1 MSLENFT
8 IKKTGKKSLSSAPF
22 QASSIVI
29 VILLS
34 FIGAYWAYDEY
45 SKYHDNL
52 AFIQE
57 RYLEESRKRLQDEV
71 RSLKQLIVYRES
83 QIGRDTE
90 KELRNQVHSAYTTA
104 AHLYSLYQD
113 QFPEKVLKETI
124 VEALRPIRW
133 NTGKGYYFI
142 GDTKQRNIVLHSS
155 NPEFE
160 NMPLESAELL
170 NDNLTAFKEISE
182 KRGAGFY
189 RYLNTKPGEGD
200 DLFPKLGFIKYF
212 KPYNWFIGTGVYLD
226 EMLGRTQ
233 DAVLKRMEEIRFGNN
248 GYFICIDKNGNT
260 IADLEPLRK
269 GRSISQ
275 LLDIKNESYGDKLYE
290 IGTKGIKNGFFTYE
304 LEGENETSV
313 LRLSH
318 IIYYEPWDWVIVAS
332 VELVEMQK
340 AIGFEVNRYKE
351 LIIRGAILYVILA
364 IITIG
369 IIFIIASYHSNR
381 IREGVELFTNFF
393 RDTADQKISA
403 EERAFVFEE
412 FDVLGQY
419 ANRMVEEREEQ
430 ELLIQ
435 TNERRLDTLLEL
447 SRMSGENSKKLANFA
462 LSRLLEITKSEYGY
476 ISLYDENDDELHC
489 ISIYG
494 QNKNIELPSPL
505 KVSGESSPAKCYR
518 AGREIIDNYPVADLK
533 NSVYPKD
540 LKITK
545 FLDVPCYEKTK
556 ITMIAGV
563 CNKNDLYNEHDVRQ
577 VSLLLEGVWRILLK
591 TRAEREMRDLRV
603 MLRTVYD
610 SMPSALIVVDAEY
623 KIISWNTV
631 ASKYSDSG
639 VEFGIKKQLVEIFPR
654 LKMIPDV
661 VDEVIK
667 TNSTIEKRNVP
678 YSLDEQT
685 LHETIT
691 VYPLQSEGVSGA
703 VIRLDDVTEK
713 VKIETLVAQSEKMLS
728 VGGLAAGMAHEINN
742 PLAGIVQNLQVIRNR
757 FSSEFTKNHRLAEEC
772 RMTVEDL
779 QCYIDKRGVN
789 DLFEAIEDSTKRA
802 VKLVKNMLSFSRK
815 GNTLYGFGD
824 ICEITDNALSLA
836 LSDYDINQNIDV
848 NKINV
853 TKDYSADLPMVSCE
867 RTNIQQVIFN
877 ILSNGLYALSSR
889 VGSAR
894 EPEINIRIY
903 KDEKWMVVEI
913 EDNGPG
919 MDAKTVK
926 RVFEPFYTTKPDD
939 IGTGLGLSISYFII
953 NEQHSGNLEVRS
965 TLGRGT
971 QFSIRLPLKREKKL
985 SDND

>member
-1 MSLENFT
+1 MSLENFA
-8 IKKTGKKSLSSAPF
+8 IKKSGKKSLSSAPF

-45 SKYHDNL
+45 TKYNDNL
-52 AFIQE
+52 IFIQE

-71 RSLKQLIVYRES
+71 RSLKELIVYRES
-83 QIGRDTE
+83 QVGEDTE

-104 AHLYSLYQD
+104 AHLYSLYKHK
-113 QFPEKVLKETI
+113 FPEDVLQRTI

-133 NTGKGYYFI
+133 DTGKGYFFI
-142 GDTKQRNIVLHSS
+142 GSSELEKIVLHSA

-160 NMPLESAELL
+160 NQPLAAEGVLKQ
-170 NDNLTAFKEISE
+170 NLAAFTEISE
-182 KRGAGFY
+182 SRGAGFY
-189 RYLNTKPGEGD
+189 RYFNTKPGEGD
-200 DLFPKLGFIKYF
+200 TLFPKLGFIKYF
-212 KPYNWFIGTGVYLD
+212 EPYNWFIGTGVYLD
-226 EMLGRTQ
+226 EMLARTQ
-233 DAVLKRMEEIRFGNN
+233 NAVLKRMEDIRFGNN

-260 IADLEPLRK
+260 IADLDPLRK
-269 GRSISQ
+269 GRSVTQ
-275 LLDIKNESYGDKLYE
+275 LVDVNNVSYGEKLYQ
-290 IGTKGIKNGFFTYE
+290 IGTDGIKNGFFTYE
-304 LEGENETSV
+304 LQGEDEESV

-318 IIYYEPWDWVIVAS
+318 IVYYEPWDWVIVAS
-332 VELVEMQK
+332 VELLEMQK

-351 LIIRGAILYVILA
+351 LIIRGAILYAILA

-369 IIFIIASYHSNR
+369 IIFVIASYHSNR
-381 IREGVELFTNFF
+381 IREGVELFNKFF
-393 RDTADQKISA
+393 RDTAEQKISI

-435 TNERRLDTLLEL
+435 SNERRLDTLLEL
-447 SRMSGENSKKLANFA
+447 SRMSGENSRKLADFA

-476 ISLYDENDDELHC
+476 ISLYDENRDELQL

-494 QNKNIELPSPL
+494 GNKEIALPAPL
-505 KVSGESSPAKCYR
+505 RVSGDSLPAKCFR
-518 AGREIIDNYPVADLK
+518 AGREIIDNYPVTSLK
-533 NSVYPKD
+533 SSVYPED
-540 LKITK
+540 LNITK
-545 FLDVPCYEKTK
+545 CLDVPCYEKSK

-563 CNKNDLYNEHDVRQ
+563 CNKKELYNEQDIRQ
-577 VSLLLEGVWRILLK
+577 ISLLLEGVWRILLK
-591 TRAEREMRDLRV
+591 TKAEREMRDLRV

-610 SMPSALIVVDAEY
+610 SMPSALIVVDADY
-623 KIISWNTV
+623 KIISWNSV
-631 ASKYSDSG
+631 ASKYGEKDVGLSIRKPLTD
-639 VEFGIKKQLVEIFPR
+639 FFPR
-654 LKMIPDV
+654 LEMIHEV

-667 TNSTIEKRNVP
+667 NNSPIEKRNVP
-678 YSLDEQT
+678 FSINEQT
-685 LHETIT
+685 VYETIT

-703 VIRLDDVTEK
+703 VIRLDDVTDK

-757 FSSEFTKNHRLAEEC
+757 FSNEFTKNHRLAEEC
-772 RMTVEDL
+772 NMTVDDI
-779 QCYIDKRGVN
+779 QSYIEKRGIN
-789 DLFEAIEDSTKRA
+789 DLLKAIEDSTERA

-815 GNTLYGFGD
+815 GNTLYSFED

-836 LSDYDINQNIDV
+836 LSDYEINKKIDV
-848 NKINV
+848 KKINI
-853 TKDYSADLPMVSCE
+853 TKDYSTDLPMVSCE

-877 ILSNGLYALSSR
+877 IISNGLYALAARNGSSKI
-889 VGSAR
+889 
-894 EPEINIRIY
+894 PEIDIRIY

-919 MDAKTVK
+919 MDAETVK

-939 IGTGLGLSISYFII
+939 VGTGLGLSISYFIV

-965 TLGRGT
+965 NLGKGT

-985 SDND
+985 SENE